1 MVLITG
7 RMLEHWHT
15 GSMTRRT
22 DVLDAIEP
30 VPNASLHPLD
40 MVALGIAAGDI
51 ITVASRRGEIVLMA
65 RADDG
70 IPRGSVFIAF
80 CYYEAAANMLTNP
93 ALDPFAKIA
102 EVKYC
107 AVKVEKKGT
116 LASTLGYHH

>member
-1 MVLITG
+1 VLITG

-22 DVLDAIEP
+22 GVLDAIEP

-40 MVALGIAAGDI
+40 MDALGIGAGDI
-51 ITVASRRGEIVLMA
+51 ITVSSRRGEIVLMA

-107 AVKVEKKGT
+107 AVKVERKGT